1 MLENSAGYKGP
12 IPRISYSRYF
22 STDEEKQEQSGKR
35 LGKIFCSK
43 GRNTNRYTVDP
54 PASKQE
60 KGLSELLKY
69 RPQSCACG
77 EIATHGKKYLLL
89 PTQNSQTTAGSSREK
104 QSTSNTRAEGKP
116 LLEFSQGFCRWHE
129 TSPFSTKIHEEVCFK
144 FDNDFYIKRQHGVKP
159 ESMYVRPPTVKNNYE
174 DIDEAD
180 EMQREKI
187 VNAWM
192 KFFG

>member
-1 MLENSAGYKGP
+1 MLENSSGYKGP

-60 KGLSELLKY
+60 KVLSELLKY
-69 RPQSCACG
+69 RPHSRTCG
-77 EIATHGKKYLLL
+77 ETVTHGKTYLL
-89 PTQNSQTTAGSSREK
+89 PPAQNSQTTAGSSREK

-116 LLEFSQGFCRWHE
+116 LLEFFQGFCRWRE
-129 TSPFSTKIHEEVCFK
+129 TLPFCTEIHERVCFK
-144 FDNDFYIKRQHGVKP
+144 FDDDFYINRQLGVKP
-159 ESMYVRPPTVKNNYE
+159 VSMYVRPPSVKNNSE
-174 DIDEAD
+174 AIDEAD
-180 EMQREKI
+180 EMQRQKI